1 MGCRQSLSRVKVE
14 TPFTLKY
21 HMIRNDEFKLGDGAF
36 GVVYRAKVRQA
47 SDDNP
52 QADVAVKCISNEDL
66 KDSDREYIHQE
77 VNILKRLKHPAI
89 IQCLDFFEEAKE
101 SYIVTEIVLGGELFD
116 RIIKYQHYSEKEARD
131 LCARLLDSL
140 AYMHEKGIAHV
151 SNFFE

>member
-1 MGCRQSLSRVKVE
+1 MKVE

-66 KDSDREYIHQE
+66 KDSDR
-77 VNILKRLKHPAI
+77 
-89 IQCLDFFEEAKE
+89 
-101 SYIVTEIVLGGELFD
+101 
-116 RIIKYQHYSEKEARD
+116 
-131 LCARLLDSL
+131 
-140 AYMHEKGIAHV
+140 
-151 SNFFE
+151 